1 MRNIIVSL
9 EIKKYMKQNSQDKI
23 IKKKKA
29 TQITYD
35 IYLNLHLL
43 IFSKTEIIIAYEN

>member
-1 MRNIIVSL
+1 MHNIIAIL

-23 IKKKKA
+23 IKKKA
-29 TQITYD
+29 TEITYD

-43 IFSKTEIIIAYEN
+43 IFSNTGIIIVYEN